1 MPEISYIHRHI
12 GTATHKFIHVYSSD
26 FFLSLSAEFLAAAPP
41 IGSGSERSAGR
52 GGCLPAK
59 PRKLNKTNNNIAA
72 KKLNGDL
79 VEDDTLLDTGSEPE
93 GEHLGP
99 W

>member
-1 MPEISYIHRHI
+1 MNMIFLLSIRGIFRRPADRI
-12 GTATHKFIHVYSSD
+12 GFGA
-26 FFLSLSAEFLAAAPP
+26 L
-41 IGSGSERSAGR
+41 GR
-52 GGCLPAK
+52 PGGCLPAK